1 MADIQTNYPGIRRI
15 IRFPH
20 SLCPPNC
27 ELMAAGKQKV
37 ICPFSRDEV
46 QFFGVPTLNSTT
58 KVETNGKISEAKL
71 TFRSNNDLP
80 LFGYCYAVE
89 LEDRRAF
96 MLGDD
101 VKMPMVARAST
112 SGVPD
117 GDPKVHTYEISMKGA
132 YSPIEC
138 LM

>member
-37 ICPFSRDEV
+37 ICPYERDEV
-46 QFFGVPTLNSTT
+46 EFFGVPTLNATT
-58 KVETNGKISEAKL
+58 KVEANGSIAEAKL
-71 TFRSNNDLP
+71 TFRTNRELRLTGD
-80 LFGYCYAVE
+80 CYAVL

-117 GDPKVHTYEISMKGA
+117 GEPKVYTFEISMKGA
-132 YSPIEC
+132 YAPIEC
-138 LM
+138 IM